1 MPGDVTM
8 RRNAVSTSL
17 SGSKVTSTALATR
30 LLTKTAS
37 SFAPYESFS
46 MHVDEI
52 VPVRRAPSTGPV
64 SSTSRPTASSSK
76 SGFAPSSKALT
87 APSSSKFTASLD
99 KIPQSTYVRPP
110 VPPPTNQRCLPP
122 LGMRRLHNLP
132 NAGFP
137 SSQSRY
143 ATTQSPYAASQGK
156 GQKQSTLPPFKP
168 PLLAKSNPKPVPVPN
183 RVVQTPE
190 SPPTSTPELDKDDS
204 NDNGDEEDQGGAA
217 GADSSFDVSFDVDAN
232 ALEARMRQYD

>member
-1 MPGDVTM
+1 MTSDSDRDTDLEG
-8 RRNAVSTSL
+8 STFTDSL
-17 SGSKVTSTALATR
+17 G
-30 LLTKTAS
+30 
-37 SFAPYESFS
+37 SFAPNDSFS
-46 MHVDEI
+46 MYVDEI
-52 VPVRRAPSTGPV
+52 VPPPKRMVGRAPSTGLV
-64 SSTSRPTASSSK
+64 SSTSRLTASSSK
-76 SGFAPSSKALT
+76 SGFAPSSKVLT
-87 APSSSKFTASLD
+87 TPFSFTFSASLE

-110 VPPPTNQRCLPP
+110 VAPPTSQRCPPP

-156 GQKQSTLPPFKP
+156 GPMQTTLPPFKP
-168 PLLAKSNPKPVPVPN
+168 PLLAKSNPKPVPVSK

-204 NDNGDEEDQGGAA
+204 NDDGDEGDQG
-217 GADSSFDVSFDVDAN
+217 
-232 ALEARMRQYD
+232 